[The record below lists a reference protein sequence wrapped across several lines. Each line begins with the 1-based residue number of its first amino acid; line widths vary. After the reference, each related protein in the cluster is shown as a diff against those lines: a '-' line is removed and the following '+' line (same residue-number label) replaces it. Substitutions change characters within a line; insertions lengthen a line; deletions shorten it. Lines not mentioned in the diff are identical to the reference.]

1 MKITL
6 NPDLERF
13 IKSKIAD
20 GEFAS
25 PDDFMNQATRIY
37 REIDQQHAALKA
49 ELKERLA
56 QLDRGEG
63 TKLEGDAQLR
73 AFFDNIKARGR
84 ERLAV
89 RHNG

>member
-1 MKITL
+1 MEITL

-25 PDDFMNQATRIY
+25 PDDFMNEATRIY
-37 REIDQQHAALKA
+37 REIELQHAELKA

-56 QLDRGEG
+56 QLDRGER
-63 TKLEGDAQLR
+63 KPWNADH
-73 AFFDNIKARGR
+73 F
-84 ERLAV
+84 LAAAHQ
-89 RHNG
+89 RHAATQ

>member
-25 PDDFMNQATRIY
+25 PDDFMNEATRIY
-37 REIDQQHAALKA
+37 REIELQHAELKA

-63 TKLEGDAQLR
+63 IKLEGDDQLR
-73 AFFDNIKARGR
+73 EFFDSIKARGR
-84 ERLAV
+84 ERLAA